1 MSVFQTIIGV
11 ITSCLLLIASN
22 VSASNCVNMA
32 DGATIQQGDSYSHK
46 KNLERYRNEHHWRH
60 RDPRITGVSPTVLGE
75 RFYITNTSGQLVS
88 TSRYSVVG
96 LDRLANPA
104 YLDVCITVHDLKP
117 GNYILNLYRKERWHW
132 VNENWLEDPGYDS
145 GSGIIISEFTARTWV
160 NVVAKTLPTVSVQS
174 VVPRVGDNNP
184 DNPVKLSFKAT
195 DAGKDIS
202 SFYVTRSY
210 TITKNGTTTTTN
222 ANKAC
227 QVSASN
233 SLTCNITDTV
243 ESDCKTW
250 GCEVRWQAFVEDKLG
265 NKASTD
271 AVLTKYLANN
281 TAPVIQTFS
290 ANKSSVAENETVTLT
305 IDIKDDDKLGS
316 LQLKSVDLTVN
327 NSVNS
332 LESFNSDCT
341 GTSQIQCTV
350 SVTITEPT
358 DITLT
363 VSDDKEVVTA
373 DLSIGVEQAPI
384 FNSFFVTPT
393 RPAIGMPVNLHADV
407 AIGQLS
413 EYYFCKFLS
422 AEVGQFDPRAGCDF
436 DKRVGSC
443 DVTKSNCFGFHTH
456 NQTGRVTYSVYAKS
470 INGTEYGQSYSVY
483 YQSAL
488 NVYISPLSA
497 SDAVIN
503 EGEKFRF
510 SLNVSSSLLDR
521 LTSLQSL
528 ELKVGNKVIPQS
540 DYTISPALPVNLV
553 LPGSGNATVI
563 VEWQPSPEDYA
574 DNIALTF
581 VASDNH
587 GNQVETTY
595 RGLKV
600 NYIKRPEVPVFTLEP
615 INTQGQYNAQFS
627 AFANTEHLQ
636 FEAHIGDA
644 TFTHYETLSLADV
657 DVSGRVTYTQSINAK
672 LEHHGKTLRVR
683 ARGYSGT
690 PGTENYRESQWSD
703 YRSAVIYY
711 EAPAPLA
718 TAFVNY
724 EVQEGGDFTL
734 QWRNQNDGATHY
746 YKVLSWPGLANAKAT
761 AAVVEEGQ
769 TQTHALSI
777 SAREQGVRTYEVVSC
792 NSQDVCLGGHQLTI
806 EHIPPVISSA
816 SFSKAAN
823 GSCPNESTLTI
834 NGMGFH
840 ATQSEVEV
848 RIRKTGYKQ
857 FLSNSALTV
866 SRNKIVGKVNK
877 DICEALSTGGVSV
890 TASNGVT
897 RQSAPLLGGI
907 QVDGAASDGQVLLD
921 RPFSYSNNGYLYIGD
936 SQGLKAYFVDMSKN
950 ISGLIEKDHFQV
962 SNHLGEVKS
971 KPLVE
976 SLNGKDAIYFG
987 AENAHFYKVDHLF
1000 NQNLMLLKWFF
1011 KTSGVANAQ
1020 AQLDEQSNLYVG
1032 TLNGVLYSVNPESG
1046 AVQWHYNFPNSGGI
1060 VAQPQIFAPQC
1071 VDANGVPAS
1080 PEQCDE
1086 DPIINPTMVRVVTGD
1101 EQVHDITKRMMG
1113 ANAFKWQDLHSHI
1126 TQTYSRE
1133 YENWLAHQWQP
1144 SEHSAWSFEV
1154 TRAVFML
1161 LQKNPSKAEVS
1172 FLTYLLAHGHIFNE
1186 MVNAMI
1192 NANGA
1197 LPTTPNS
1204 YAQFVAQLFE
1214 YASGTTLTN
1223 SLAGKTQAQ
1232 WVNALESGET
1242 HANVAI
1248 EILRHSGARYT
1259 DAAYNALHYFYGVCT
1274 GTSACLYDTDSDG
1287 DGISDW
1293 VELEVGKLPYDGSD
1307 GLPAPTLTYE
1317 HTPGKATFTF
1327 SSSEQVDG
1335 YRLYERVSSTGEFR
1349 EIARVS
1355 AEQVGE
1361 FLAYY
1366 SVQHETGSYR
1376 YRARACLSAPASAP
1390 QITNVCSANYS
1401 QELTIDFADSQ
1412 ADGEIGIG
1420 DLVVNVAEHSAIS
1433 AELADTNASLAATL
1447 GSFRVSEGG
1456 SASYTIPITLPS
1468 GIAGVTPELSLSY
1481 NSQSPQ
1487 SALAL
1492 GWSLNAAESI
1502 ARCRQTTAQDGG
1514 FKAINYD
1521 DGDRYCLNGQRLI
1534 EITES
1539 DQTYPD
1545 HLALYKTEIDSHIR
1559 VLRRAGERTDFFEVH
1574 GKDGSIKTFGDTDNS
1589 RVTVEAYG
1597 GDGNQTLSWLLR
1609 AVSDNMRNP
1618 DNEITYTYKRVFDA
1632 ANTRAD
1638 SLPLLEKIEY
1648 SGNTV
1653 TIALDTAPF
1662 VRSMSVNE
1670 GTRLRDDGLINGISI
1685 TNHEQTDLG
1694 RYDFIFEDA
1703 GNGARFLTQVK
1714 HCITSSHSNSEVC
1727 KQPVRFE
1734 YNAIDTRFMINTT
1747 YHRNGLADKPI
1758 AGMVFADTQGDGS
1771 AEQITLEKLDGRNY
1785 RLCAYSDV
1793 GAELTCQ
1800 QIRRGVSVGA
1810 DKYHSDDHLGQ
1821 DDHVSMLAMDIKG
1834 EGKQSIWINFV
1845 SEKMASTNAAYWQQY
1860 TLSSTNAFSAPSDL
1874 PLLNKNTPM
1883 FEIKAADLNGDG
1895 YPDLVFK
1902 NDKEG
1907 KDLQVSLWN
1916 KRLGHYPLGTNLKTS
1931 QSSKWG
1937 RFTQKGTDWQLLDMN
1952 FDGLADIMSLTCP
1965 VTDRCE
1971 EANANTITVHY
1982 NQGLEGD
1989 SESNLNQFVS
1999 ATVAD
2004 RGMAIGGDS
2013 LQFLTPV
2020 DVNNDGLVDIAYM
2033 SKHDTTDTHYWR
2045 VLINRSNRGN
2055 HPSFESVFTLEAGD
2069 KDSNK
2074 GDVSNALPPLIADTD
2089 RDGFID
2095 FYFKNKTGSTW
2106 QKYEWSPE
2114 GFSLLKDD
2122 SSELTLQDFDAEQG
2136 DYAYFADVQGD
2147 MRLDLVHKSKHEVTV
2162 FTDANTRA
2170 TDGMLKAIYQG
2181 GHGQTQNKTEIQY
2194 RLTTDEPVDTA
2205 HFADIY
2211 IDAEE
2216 DLATDTARFDAQKL
2230 RLQPL
2235 VGAMVLVSKVTSDSP
2250 ATNNTSTTSS
2260 VEYQYQGAKAQFG
2273 GRGMLGFQKI
2283 STAHTKQGT
2292 TFTTHTRYH
2301 QAFPLTGMPYATE
2314 KWMSNANIDNT
2325 LISKAVNSY
2334 QVVDGTANYKQVYS
2348 DKVRE
2353 CQARLSSAL
2362 GVTGFNCSQ
2371 TTTLQDTYGNVTSTQ
2386 VANYDY
2392 FDAEA
2397 FTVNGEQGEALKTL
2411 TTTNTYSTDVIEKRL
2426 GRLESTEVT
2435 HSTPD
2440 AGDKTLSSAF
2450 TYYGSGH
2457 AHAYMLKDEIVGSN
2471 LGCDEKLT
2479 KTHTYDAW
2487 GNTIRVKS
2495 TTTDCE
2501 TGESQSRMAQTT
2513 FDATGRYAIYS
2524 TQFAQSCALAVDG
2537 SADSC
2542 DGTLKGDEVVERNRF
2557 GQATRIKDVNNVESI
2572 VTYDAFGQKL
2582 GTYHPSG
2589 AQSYSYLAACDGSEA
2604 VACAFISHTV
2614 VNGETLERQYI
2625 DRVGR
2630 VLKQEKRTVLDTWV
2644 ASQSFYD
2651 EYGRVVTVQK
2661 PHEAGKQSDINTLY
2675 DEFDRVIST
2684 EDTTS
2689 GLTTTHTYGDFEH
2702 IAQVSG
2708 TGITTQTT
2716 ATYTNGL
2723 GQTVRVLDT
2732 RDNTLT
2738 YEYSPTGLQTQVY
2751 SSAESGASTLLIS
2764 TQYDALGR
2772 KVKVEDAD
2780 RGTWSYAYNGFGELV
2795 KQTDAR
2801 LVSTHMRYDGFGRKI
2816 KSWTS
2821 SPSSDATL
2829 HIEGVSSWEYGN
2841 TATDRHQLKVA
2852 KQGND
2857 WAEYYYYDG
2866 LGRQVSTLTSVES
2879 ALACH
2884 ANTQVVFNTEQYDL
2898 RLAASSDPDM
2908 QDPLK
2913 SRCVI
2918 RQKSFDEYGRV
2929 AYQFDDYRRK
2939 SDGTYIEAR
2948 GTVQHYQFGQ
2958 VFETLEARNKLEG
2971 KVYFRLKSLNARGL
2985 VTGYLKG
2992 LQSMAVG
2999 YDDNGMVSSIKA
3011 VDKDYIQ
3018 NDSYRFDG
3026 LGNLLSRSQ
3035 ASMQT
3040 RHYQYDDLNRLTT
3053 INDRVLFSYDD
3064 NGNLKTKSDYT
3075 FIKQHTCDGLGQDE
3089 LLVNHTWTNS
3099 YAAQSNPLH
3108 ALTSRTVEQ
3117 VDNTSHACLSQQL
3130 PAPKV
3135 ERFDYDKNG
3144 NEVALYQG
3152 GSSSAY
3158 RKIVYSGRNKAV
3170 EMQGNGETVY
3180 FAYDAN
3186 NRRYKRADA
3195 TQTIYYVGALEL
3207 TVKDTDNEQA
3217 HIKRYIGNDAIQKY
3231 YSTGI
3236 SSLNWLFTD
3245 HQGSVITVTDNKLR
3259 LIQRF
3264 EYDVWGKKSTV
3275 GRDNDLYSEHY
3286 VSDHL
3291 SGLFGTT
3298 PRNLRSYT
3306 GHEPVALGDDNRILH
3321 MNGRIYDVDTGRVMQ
3336 ADPVVQAP
3344 SNLQNYNAYSYVLNN
3359 PLSYT
3364 DPSGYLISGLLR
3376 SVTKKINRQIIRAA
3390 VKVFG
3395 AEVVSIAGNIAS
3407 GFCGPAVGACAA
3419 MWNYEFT
3426 RAMGGSPSQA
3436 FKAGVIGGL
3445 TAQAFY
3451 EIGQHFKTAFGITAE
3466 SGKTFAD
3473 LRLGQQLQWAGSHA
3487 LVGGISS
3494 IASGGKFGHGFV
3506 SAGFTKMAMG
3516 NAGFNMNNREWTAI
3530 AGRTTVAAIVGG
3542 TASAITGGKFAN
3554 GARTA
3559 AMMHLVNGEARNIGS
3574 ILSNETSKL
3583 GISLA
3588 LPEELL
3594 SFFGVDIE
3602 GADVELEL
3610 GIVRD
3615 DTADIGGYASI
3626 SFTKTTGENAGRN
3639 IGIGIEYGRTQGNI
3653 LDFSGE
3659 SHGAIL
3665 AGQEVTRGTNGN
3677 YGYSLSGK
3685 LGYSVGGVV
3694 THTKTMSVWQ
3704 ILGDAKAIYGN

>member
-1 MSVFQTIIGV
+1 MSVFQTIVGV
-11 ITSCLLLIASN
+11 IASSLLFIAPI
-22 VSASNCVNMA
+22 VSASNCVNMP
-32 DGATIQQGDSYSHK
+32 DGATIQQGDSYSYLVD
-46 KNLERYRNEHHWRH
+46 LEDYRARTG
-60 RDPRITGVSPTVLGE
+60 DPTPIKWVYRWALLDVVSPKVLSE
-75 RFYITNTSGQLVS
+75 RFYITNTGGQTISTPRHSLVS
-88 TSRYSVVG
+88 
-96 LDRLANPA
+96 LDRIAAPA
-104 YLDVCITVHDLKP
+104 YLDICVTVHDLRV
-117 GNYILNLYRKERWHW
+117 GNYFLNLARKERWDW
-132 VNENWLEDPGYDS
+132 EDEISTDEILTGIVTYDY
-145 GSGIIISEFTARTWV
+145 TAKRRV
-160 NVVAKTLPTVSVQS
+160 NVVAKTLPNVSVDS
-174 VVPRVGDNNP
+174 VVPREGDNNP
-184 DNPVKLSFKAT
+184 NTPVKLSFKAT

-202 SFYVTRSY
+202 RFDVKRTY
-210 TITKNGTTTTTN
+210 TITKDGTRTTTSTD
-222 ANKAC
+222 KQC
-227 QVSASN
+227 QIYDSESF
-233 SLTCNITDTV
+233 TCGITDTV
-243 ESDCKTW
+243 EDDCKIW
-250 GCEVRWQAFVEDKLG
+250 GCEVHWQAFVEDALG
-265 NKASTD
+265 NKASTN
-271 AVLTKYLANN
+271 AVYTKYLAQN
-281 TAPVIQTFS
+281 TAPVIQTFR
-290 ANKSSVAENETVTLT
+290 ANKNSVAENETVTLT
-305 IDIKDDDKLGS
+305 IDIKDDDKLSS
-316 LQLKSVDLTVN
+316 LQLKDVELKVN

-332 LESFNSDCT
+332 LKSYNSNCT
-341 GTSQIQCTV
+341 GASRIQCTV
-350 SVTITEPT
+350 SVTITEST

-363 VSDDKEVVTA
+363 VSDNNVVVTA
-373 DLSIGVEQAPI
+373 NLSIGVEQAP
-384 FNSFFVTPT
+384 SFSSFTVTPT
-393 RPAIGMPVNLHADV
+393 HPAIGMPVNLYADV
-407 AIGQLS
+407 ALGQLS

-422 AEVGQFDPRAGCDF
+422 SEADQFDPRSGCDF
-436 DKRVGSC
+436 DKRIGSC
-443 DVTKSNCFGFHTH
+443 DVTKSTCFGFHTH
-456 NQTGRVTYSVYAKS
+456 NQTGSVTYSVYAKS
-470 INGTEYGQSYSVY
+470 ISGMEYGQSYNVY
-483 YQSAL
+483 YQNAL
-488 NVYISPLSA
+488 NIYISPLSA
-497 SDAVIN
+497 ANAVIN
-503 EGEKFRF
+503 EGEKFKF

-521 LTSLQSL
+521 LSFLQSL
-528 ELKVGNKVIPQS
+528 ELKVGNKTIPQS
-540 DYTISPALPVNLV
+540 DYTIYPALPVNLV
-553 LPGSGNATVI
+553 LPGTGNATVN
-563 VEWQPSPEDYA
+563 VEWRPSPEEYA

-581 VASDNH
+581 VAKDNH
-587 GNQVETTY
+587 GNRVERTY

-615 INTQGQYNAQFS
+615 VNNQGQYNARFS
-627 AFANTEHLQ
+627 AFTNTEHVQ

-644 TFTHYETLSLADV
+644 TFTHYETVPLADV
-657 DVSGRVTYTQSINAK
+657 DVTGLLTYTQSLNAK

-703 YRSAVIYY
+703 YRRAVIYY
-711 EAPAPLA
+711 EAPAPQV

-761 AAVVEEGQ
+761 ATVEEEGQ
-769 TQTHALSI
+769 TQTHALTLR
-777 SAREQGVRTYEVVSC
+777 ARERGVRTYEVVSC
-792 NSQDVCLGGHQLTI
+792 NSQDLCLGGHQLTI

-816 SFSKAAN
+816 SFSKASN
-823 GSCPNESTLTI
+823 GSCPNESILTI

-848 RIRKTGYKQ
+848 RIRKTGKTQ
-857 FLSNSALTV
+857 FLNNSALTV
-866 SRNKIVGKVNK
+866 SRNKIEGKVSK
-877 DICEALSTGGVSV
+877 AICEALSSGGVSV
-890 TASNGVT
+890 TASNGVMH
-897 RQSAPLLGGI
+897 QSAPLLSVI
-907 QVDGAASDGQVLLD
+907 QVDGSTSDRQALLD

-936 SQGLKAYFVDMSKN
+936 NQGLKAYFVDMSKN
-950 ISGLIEKDHFQV
+950 SSGLIEKDHFQV

-1086 DPIINPTMVRVVTGD
+1086 QKSEDPLINPTIVRVVTGD

-1126 TQTYSRE
+1126 TQTYKHE

-1144 SEHSAWSFEV
+1144 SEDSAWSFEV

-1197 LPTTPNS
+1197 LPTTPHS

-1232 WVNALESGET
+1232 WVSALESGET

-1259 DAAYNALHYFYGVCT
+1259 DAAFNALHYFYGICT
-1274 GTSACLYDTDSDG
+1274 GTSTCLYDTDSDG

-1307 GLPAPTLTYE
+1307 GLPAPTLTYKQ
-1317 HTPGKATFTF
+1317 TPGKAAFTF

-1335 YRLYERVSSTGEFR
+1335 YRLYERVSSTGAFR

-1366 SVQHETGSYR
+1366 RVHHETGSYR
-1376 YRARACLSAPASAP
+1376 YRARACLNAPASAP
-1390 QITNVCSANYS
+1390 HITNVCSANYS

-1412 ADGEIGIG
+1412 ADGAIGIG

-1433 AELADTNASLAATL
+1433 ADLADTNASLAATL
-1447 GSFRVSEGG
+1447 GSFRVTEGG

-1468 GIAGVTPELSLSY
+1468 GIAGVTPEVSLTY

-1534 EITES
+1534 EITEL
-1539 DQTYPD
+1539 DQAYPT
-1545 HLALYKTEIDSHIR
+1545 HLAVYKTEIDSHIR
-1559 VLRRAGERTDFFEVH
+1559 VLRRAGATAEFFEVH
-1574 GKDGSIKTFGDTDNS
+1574 GKDGSIKTFGDTDNT
-1589 RVTVEAYG
+1589 RVTIDAYG
-1597 GDGNQTLSWLLR
+1597 GDGNQTLTWLLR

-1618 DNEITYTYKRVFDA
+1618 DNEITYTYKRIFGADD
-1632 ANTRAD
+1632 TGAD

-1662 VRSMSVNE
+1662 VRSIAVNE

-1685 TNHEQTDLG
+1685 TNHEQIDVG
-1694 RYDFIFEDA
+1694 RYDFTFEDA
-1703 GNGARFLTQVK
+1703 GNGARLLTQVK

-1727 KQPVRFE
+1727 KQPVKFE
-1734 YNAIDTRFMINTT
+1734 YNAIDTRFMVNTA

-1810 DKYHSDDHLGQ
+1810 DKYHSDEHLGQ

-1845 SEKMASTNAAYWQQY
+1845 SEKMASTNAAYWQQF
-1860 TLSSTNAFSAPSDL
+1860 TLSSTNAFSAPSNL

-1895 YPDLVFK
+1895 YLDLVFK

-1907 KDLQVSLWN
+1907 KDLQVSVWN
-1916 KRLGHYPLGTNLKTS
+1916 KRLGHYPSGTNLQTS

-1965 VTDRCE
+1965 VTDSCE

-1982 NQGLEGD
+1982 NRGLAGD
-1989 SESNLNQFVS
+1989 SESNLNRFVS

-2033 SKHDTTDTHYWR
+2033 SKHDTTDTYYWR

-2055 HPSFESVFTLEAGD
+2055 HPSFESVFSLEAGD

-2074 GDVSNALPPLIADTD
+2074 GDVSNALPPLISDTD

-2095 FYFKNKTGSTW
+2095 FYFKNKTGSAW

-2114 GFSLLKDD
+2114 RFTLLKDD
-2122 SSELTLQDFDAEQG
+2122 SSELTIQDFDVEQG
-2136 DYAYFADVQGD
+2136 DYAYFTDVQGD

-2162 FTDANTRA
+2162 FTNANTRA

-2194 RLTTDEPVDTA
+2194 RLTIDEPLDTA
-2205 HFADIY
+2205 YFADIY
-2211 IDAEE
+2211 VDAEE
-2216 DLATDTARFDAQKL
+2216 DLATDKTRFDAQKL
-2230 RLQPL
+2230 RVQPL

-2250 ATNNTSTTSS
+2250 ATNNISTTSS

-2273 GRGMLGFQKI
+2273 GRGMLGFQKV
-2283 STAHTKQGT
+2283 STAYSKQGT

-2314 KWMSNANIDNT
+2314 KWMSNANIDKT

-2334 QVVDGTANYKQVYS
+2334 QVIDGTANYKQVYS

-2353 CQARLSSAL
+2353 CQARVSSAL
-2362 GVTGFNCSQ
+2362 GVTGFTCAQ
-2371 TTTLQDTYGNVTSTQ
+2371 TTTAQDTYGNVTSTQ

-2426 GRLESTEVT
+2426 GRLASTEVT
-2435 HSTPD
+2435 HTTPD

-2471 LGCDEKLT
+2471 LGCGEKLT
-2479 KTHTYDAW
+2479 KTHMYDAW

-2495 TTTDCE
+2495 ATTDCE
-2501 TGESQSRMAQTT
+2501 TGEVQSRMAQTT
-2513 FDATGRYAIYS
+2513 FDEAGRYAVYA
-2524 TQFAQSCALAVDG
+2524 TQFAQSCALAADG
-2537 SADSC
+2537 SAGSC
-2542 DGTLKGDEVVERNRF
+2542 DETLKGDEVVERNRF
-2557 GQATRIKDVNNVESI
+2557 GQATRIKDVNHVEST

-2589 AQSYSYLAACDGSEA
+2589 AQSYSYLAACNGTET
-2604 VACAFISHTV
+2604 VACAFISRTV
-2614 VNGETLERQYI
+2614 VNGEMLERQYI

-2630 VLKQEKRTVLDTWV
+2630 VIKQEKRTVLDTWV

-2661 PHEAGKQSDINTLY
+2661 PHEAGIQSDINTLY

-2716 ATYTNGL
+2716 TTYTNGL

-2738 YEYSPTGLQTQVY
+2738 YKYGPTGLQTQVY

-2772 KVKVEDAD
+2772 KVKMEDAD

-2801 LVSTHMRYDGFGRKI
+2801 LVSTHIRYDGFGRKI
-2816 KSWTS
+2816 KSWTT
-2821 SPSSDATL
+2821 SPSSDAAL
-2829 HIEGVSSWEYGN
+2829 HIEGISSWEYGN

-2852 KQGND
+2852 KQGRD

-2884 ANTQVVFNTEQYDL
+2884 ANTQVVFNTAQYDL

-2913 SRCVI
+2913 SQCVI
-2918 RQKSFDEYGRV
+2918 RQTSFDAYGRV

-2948 GTVQHYQFGQ
+2948 GTVQHYKFGQ

-2971 KVYFRLKSLNARGL
+2971 KVYFKVKSL
-2985 VTGYLKG
+2985 
-2992 LQSMAVG
+2992 
-2999 YDDNGMVSSIKA
+2999 
-3011 VDKDYIQ
+3011 
-3018 NDSYRFDG
+3018 
-3026 LGNLLSRSQ
+3026 
-3035 ASMQT
+3035 
-3040 RHYQYDDLNRLTT
+3040 
-3053 INDRVLFSYDD
+3053 
-3064 NGNLKTKSDYT
+3064 
-3075 FIKQHTCDGLGQDE
+3075 
-3089 LLVNHTWTNS
+3089 
-3099 YAAQSNPLH
+3099 
-3108 ALTSRTVEQ
+3108 
-3117 VDNTSHACLSQQL
+3117 
-3130 PAPKV
+3130 
-3135 ERFDYDKNG
+3135 
-3144 NEVALYQG
+3144 
-3152 GSSSAY
+3152 
-3158 RKIVYSGRNKAV
+3158 
-3170 EMQGNGETVY
+3170 
-3180 FAYDAN
+3180 
-3186 NRRYKRADA
+3186 
-3195 TQTIYYVGALEL
+3195 
-3207 TVKDTDNEQA
+3207 
-3217 HIKRYIGNDAIQKY
+3217 
-3231 YSTGI
+3231 
-3236 SSLNWLFTD
+3236 
-3245 HQGSVITVTDNKLR
+3245 
-3259 LIQRF
+3259 
-3264 EYDVWGKKSTV
+3264 
-3275 GRDNDLYSEHY
+3275 
-3286 VSDHL
+3286 
-3291 SGLFGTT
+3291 
-3298 PRNLRSYT
+3298 
-3306 GHEPVALGDDNRILH
+3306 
-3321 MNGRIYDVDTGRVMQ
+3321 
-3336 ADPVVQAP
+3336 
-3344 SNLQNYNAYSYVLNN
+3344 
-3359 PLSYT
+3359 
-3364 DPSGYLISGLLR
+3364 
-3376 SVTKKINRQIIRAA
+3376 
-3390 VKVFG
+3390 
-3395 AEVVSIAGNIAS
+3395 
-3407 GFCGPAVGACAA
+3407 
-3419 MWNYEFT
+3419 
-3426 RAMGGSPSQA
+3426 
-3436 FKAGVIGGL
+3436 
-3445 TAQAFY
+3445 
-3451 EIGQHFKTAFGITAE
+3451 
-3466 SGKTFAD
+3466 
-3473 LRLGQQLQWAGSHA
+3473 
-3487 LVGGISS
+3487 
-3494 IASGGKFGHGFV
+3494 
-3506 SAGFTKMAMG
+3506 
-3516 NAGFNMNNREWTAI
+3516 
-3530 AGRTTVAAIVGG
+3530 
-3542 TASAITGGKFAN
+3542 
-3554 GARTA
+3554 
-3559 AMMHLVNGEARNIGS
+3559 
-3574 ILSNETSKL
+3574 
-3583 GISLA
+3583 
-3588 LPEELL
+3588 
-3594 SFFGVDIE
+3594 
-3602 GADVELEL
+3602 
-3610 GIVRD
+3610 
-3615 DTADIGGYASI
+3615 
-3626 SFTKTTGENAGRN
+3626 
-3639 IGIGIEYGRTQGNI
+3639 
-3653 LDFSGE
+3653 
-3659 SHGAIL
+3659 
-3665 AGQEVTRGTNGN
+3665 
-3677 YGYSLSGK
+3677 
-3685 LGYSVGGVV
+3685 
-3694 THTKTMSVWQ
+3694 
-3704 ILGDAKAIYGN
+3704 